1 MGLVMTLQQPV
12 PLKDSSTGMDIGYAY
27 EMIDKLSI
35 DISTGTAYSVWKNG
49 SFRFESYYE
58 WQNAQ

>member
-1 MGLVMTLQQPV
+1 M